1 MTTSELR
8 INALVTLRPE
18 DIQESFIRAP
28 GPGGQ
33 NVNKVASAVQ
43 LKFDVA
49 NCPALPEG
57 VRARLLHLSGRRLS
71 SEGVLTIEAHRFR
84 TQSRNRDDARE
95 KLFDLIRQACVV
107 PKARKATK
115 PSASARRRRVE
126 DKRARGDVK
135 RARRVVE
142 E

>member
-1 MTTSELR
+1 MTTTGIR
-8 INALVTLRPE
+8 INAHVTLRPD

-49 NCPALPEG
+49 NCAALSEG
-57 VRARLLHLSGRRLS
+57 IRARLVQLCGRRLS
-71 SEGVLTIEAHRFR
+71 GEGVLTIEAHRFR

-95 KLFDLIRQACVV
+95 KLFELIRQACVV
-107 PKARKATK
+107 PKVRKATT
-115 PSASARRRRVE
+115 PSAAARRRRVD

-135 RARRVVE
+135 RARRSVE
-142 E
+142 D

>member
-1 MTTSELR
+1 MTTGLR
-8 INALVTLRPE
+8 INAHITLRPE

-49 NCPALPEG
+49 NCRALPDE
-57 VRARLLHLSGRRLS
+57 VRARLLQLGGRRLS
-71 SEGVLTIEAHRFR
+71 SDGVLTIEAHRFR

-95 KLFDLIRQACVV
+95 KLFDLIRQACVA
-107 PKARKATK
+107 PKVRKATK
-115 PSASARRRRVE
+115 PSAAARRRRVE
-126 DKRARGDVK
+126 DKRARADIK
-135 RARRVVE
+135 RARRGVE

>member
-1 MTTSELR
+1 MTTGLR
-8 INALVTLRPE
+8 VNAHVTLRPE

-49 NCPALPEG
+49 NCPALPEP
-57 VRARLLHLSGRRLS
+57 VRARLTQLCGRRLS
-71 SEGVLTIEAHRFR
+71 GDGVLVIEAHRFR
-84 TQSRNRDDARE
+84 AQSRNRDDARE

-107 PKARKATK
+107 PKARKATR
-115 PSASARRRRVE
+115 PSASARRKRVE
-126 DKRARGDVK
+126 DKRARGDIK
-135 RARRVVE
+135 RARRSVE

>member
-1 MTTSELR
+1 MTTGLR
-8 INALVTLRPE
+8 VNAHVTLRPE

-49 NCPALPEG
+49 NCPALPEP
-57 VRARLLHLSGRRLS
+57 VRARLAQLCGRRLS
-71 SEGVLTIEAHRFR
+71 GEGVLIIEAHRFR

-107 PKARKATK
+107 PKARKATR
-115 PSASARRRRVE
+115 PSATARRKRVE
-126 DKRARGDVK
+126 DKRARGDIK
-135 RARRVVE
+135 RARRSVE